1 MDDIQPRL
9 EKLFTGI
16 LEIDKE
22 KIAKNRDADI
32 FSELKVDSLLGL
44 ELIAAVERE
53 FNIKIE
59 DEEVRTLNTFN
70 AILDIIRK
78 KSTKTRDGS

>member
-1 MDDIQPRL
+1 MNDTQARL
-9 EKLFTGI
+9 EKLFAGI

-22 KIAKNRDADI
+22 KVTKNKDADI
-32 FSELKVDSLLGL
+32 FSELKIDSLLGL

-59 DEEVRTLNTFN
+59 DEEVGTLNTFN